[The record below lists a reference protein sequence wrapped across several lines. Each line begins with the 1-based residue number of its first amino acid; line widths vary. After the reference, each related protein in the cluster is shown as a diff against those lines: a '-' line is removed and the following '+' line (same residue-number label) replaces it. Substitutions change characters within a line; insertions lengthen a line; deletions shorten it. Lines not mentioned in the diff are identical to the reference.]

1 MTAHRLRVR
10 YTTGLCAGGG
20 TEARLISNWRMFCA
34 GSENLTG
41 AKAPAA
47 QWRCHAIGS
56 RGGALKNAEHL
67 LKEGDRH

>member
-20 TEARLISNWRMFCA
+20 A

-47 QWRCHAIGS
+47 QRWCQAIGS

-67 LKEGDRH
+67 LKARLETSLFCGH